1 MLGSANLG
9 PLIFRHHS
17 PYYMTYLWFGITYS
31 YEIWLNYSEMNS
43 IYEMQI
49 TGSWWRHYPIQNV
62 ILNSEI
68 WWKTQFFDKNDFF
81 HHSSEQISTFIHRN
95 AKLTLGRNMVA
106 TGHVTAVAKMNPS
119 YLSGGANVHSF
130 HHLSEQ
136 ISLSSRIWCEF
147 SRIFPFFS
155 KNNN

>member
-1 MLGSANLG
+1 
-9 PLIFRHHS
+9 
-17 PYYMTYLWFGITYS
+17 
-31 YEIWLNYSEMNS
+31 MNS

-49 TGSWWRHYPIQNV
+49 NGSWWRHYPIQNI

-106 TGHVTAVAKMNPS
+106 TGHVTAVTKMNPS

-130 HHLSEQ
+130 HHLLEQ
-136 ISLSSRIWCEF
+136 ISLLSRIWCEF
-147 SRIFPFFS
+147 SRIFPFFFQKIITKKIKLWGGNPHS
-155 KNNN
+155 VVSQCLVDISGYIKQRYLRYNVVR

>member
-1 MLGSANLG
+1 
-9 PLIFRHHS
+9 
-17 PYYMTYLWFGITYS
+17 
-31 YEIWLNYSEMNS
+31 MNS

-81 HHSSEQISTFIHRN
+81 HRSSEQISTFIHRN

-147 SRIFPFFS
+147 SRIFPIFFQKIITKKIKLRGGNPHS
-155 KNNN
+155 VVSQCLVDISGYIKHWYLRYNVVR